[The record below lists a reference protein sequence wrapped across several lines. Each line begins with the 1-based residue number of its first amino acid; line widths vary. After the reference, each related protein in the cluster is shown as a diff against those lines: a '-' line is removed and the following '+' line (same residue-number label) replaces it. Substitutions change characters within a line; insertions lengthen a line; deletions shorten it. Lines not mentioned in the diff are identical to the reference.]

1 MKLSLLGGT
10 ALLAAL
16 AMAGAAQA
24 ADVTDTAYDWSGVY
38 AGFNAGAIF
47 DNSDV
52 SSKASGSATWTD
64 VERTWDDP
72 SPTGFTAGGILG
84 YNWQI
89 DQVVLGVETDLNYGY
104 LRGSG
109 VSLLEEGLIGAGY
122 DLDWYGT
129 LRGRAGY
136 AFDNV
141 LIYGTA
147 GLAYGGMDTTFVN
160 DLFYYNTRQDL
171 SVGWTA
177 GGGVEYGIGKWSV
190 GAEYLYVDLGE
201 QDASLSGE
209 DIDGNDYKIRNSV
222 DYQFSVA
229 RATVKYRF

>member
-10 ALLAAL
+10 ALLAAM

-38 AGFNAGAIF
+38 AGFNAGAVF
-47 DNSDV
+47 DNSDT
-52 SSKASGSATWTD
+52 SSTASGSAPWIDTAKA
-64 VERTWDDP
+64 WDDP
-72 SPTGFTAGGILG
+72 SPTGFTAGGMLG
-84 YNWQI
+84 YNWQV

-104 LRGSG
+104 LKGAGGTEFDYELTG
-109 VSLLEEGLIGAGY
+109 VGY

-136 AFDNV
+136 AAGNLLF
-141 LIYGTA
+141 YGTA
-147 GLAYGGMDTTFVN
+147 GLAYGGMDTTFVAGIF
-160 DLFYYNTRQDL
+160 DYTQKSDVSF
-171 SVGWTA
+171 GWTA

-201 QDASLSGE
+201 QDASQSGE